1 MSLHGFTK
9 GTAAPFPLAR
19 GRGDDEISERFKRNN
34 GRPTKK
40 RLAWGWWLVKNYV
53 VLGPHAPWIDLL
65 KPLWLVYAKQS
76 TGVRERPRR
85 AQARTSL
92 LYEHPIHPHHPAHTL
107 MLFFFGV
114 GGGSTEIQISLSPL
128 SSLSS
133 MLPPSSS
140 FSSLASSFLL
150 FLPCKDNQVYVKYVC
165 SFDSRRYLI
174 NSITPSTIVPKVF
187 EMRTGEGGLF

>member
-1 MSLHGFTK
+1 M
-9 GTAAPFPLAR
+9 
-19 GRGDDEISERFKRNN
+19 
-34 GRPTKK
+34 
-40 RLAWGWWLVKNYV
+40 KNYV

-76 TGVRERPRR
+76 TGMRERPRQ

-92 LYEHPIHPHHPAHTL
+92 LCEHHVHPHHAAHTL
-107 MLFFFGV
+107 MLFFFFFWEMP
-114 GGGSTEIQISLSPL
+114 TEIQISPPSL

-133 MLPPSSS
+133 LLPPSSS
-140 FSSLASSFLL
+140 FSSLASPFLL

-187 EMRTGEGGLF
+187 EMRNREGGLF